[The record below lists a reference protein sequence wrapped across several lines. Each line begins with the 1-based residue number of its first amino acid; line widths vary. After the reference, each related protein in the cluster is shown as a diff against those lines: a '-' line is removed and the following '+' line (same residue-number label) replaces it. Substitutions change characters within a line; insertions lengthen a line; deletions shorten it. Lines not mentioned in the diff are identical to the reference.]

1 MDIYF
6 ESNCYLIAIVLLII
20 VTVLPFGIYDEFTW
34 KWLNILCKTIL
45 IGATIFVIVLLLALL
60 VWVILKYIL

>member
-6 ESNCYLIAIVLLII
+6 ESNCYLIAIVILII

-34 KWLNILCKTIL
+34 KWLNILCKAIL
-45 IGATIFVIVLLLALL
+45 IGATLFVIVSLLALL
-60 VWVILKYIL
+60 V

>member
-20 VTVLPFGIYDEFTW
+20 VAVLPFGIYDEFTW
-34 KWLNILCKTIL
+34 KWLNILCKAIL
-45 IGATIFVIVLLLALL
+45 IGEILFLLVLLLALL